1 MTKETQKLN
10 NDLFY
15 RDSRITITDDPLQ
28 DYYETLETG
37 SLKLNTKNYTDKV
50 KINGQKIPDPKK
62 HQIISF
68 IKSVIRIGGYTA
80 IPFLS
85 LEIAALILIF
95 SEMVGIIEELV

>member
-15 RDSRITITDDPLQ
+15 RDSRITKTDDPLQ
-28 DYYETLETG
+28 DYYSTLETG
-37 SLKLNTKNYTDKV
+37 SLKLNTESNIDTV

-68 IKSVIRIGGYTA
+68 IKSVIRIGGYAA